1 MSRCGCVVLMALS
14 AILLV
19 MLFSSSSR
27 TSNSTSVTTRRSLV
41 NVRSSSASTSAR
53 SQSVT
58 TTTQYI
64 SSRSNANV
72 RSCPRTSC
80 AAVQSL
86 ASGTSITTTGQVEGE
101 FVLGSSKWT
110 RILLNNKVAF
120 VHSALVSR
128 SRPSNSA
135 RPTATTAAQTVSRA
149 PAVNPNQATAR
160 YYVIAPVRANARSC
174 PRTSCNVVTSFARG
188 AEVAVLQLVSGDS
201 VSGNSSWQAVK
212 HNNGVVYIHA
222 PLLSRTR
229 PQPQQA
235 QAAQPAAAQ
244 PQQAQPAQV
253 SAPPTTVPGP
263 QFTCDCTKTCPQ
275 MASCQEAYFQLNQ
288 CGCGRRDG
296 DNDGVPCE
304 TRCPGG

>member
-1 MSRCGCVVLMALS
+1 MSRCGCVVLMAVG

-19 MLFSSSSR
+19 VLFSSSSR
-27 TSNSTSVTTRRSLV
+27 TSNLTSVTTRRSLV
-41 NVRSSSASTSAR
+41 NVRSSSASMSAR
-53 SQSVT
+53 SQAET
-58 TTTQYI
+58 TTDQYI

-86 ASGTSITTTGQVEGE
+86 ASGTRITSTGQVEGE

-110 RILLNNKVAF
+110 RILLNNKEAF

-128 SRPSNSA
+128 TRPSTTP
-135 RPTATTAAQTVSRA
+135 RPTATTASRTVSRA
-149 PAVNPNQATAR
+149 PNVSPNQATTT
-160 YYVIAPVRANARSC
+160 YYISAPVRANARSC
-174 PRTSCNVVTSFARG
+174 PRTTCNVVTSFARG
-188 AEVAVLQLVSGDS
+188 AAVNVLQGVSGDS

-212 HNNGVVYIHA
+212 HYNAVVYIHA

-244 PQQAQPAQV
+244 PQQAQPAPV
-253 SAPPTTVPGP
+253 SVPAQPAADTRSAYRDLSCKTIREQYGDGN
-263 QFTCDCTKTCPQ
+263 FTPGHP
-275 MASCQEAYFQLNQ
+275 AYN
-288 CGCGRRDG
+288 GNRDRDG
-296 DNDGVPCE
+296 DGIACE
-304 TRCPGG
+304 L

>member
-1 MSRCGCVVLMALS
+1 MFRCGCVVLMAVG
-14 AILLV
+14 AILLG

-27 TSNSTSVTTRRSLV
+27 TTNSTSVTTRRSLV
-41 NVRSSSASTSAR
+41 NVRSSSTSTPAR
-53 SQSVT
+53 SQSGT

-80 AAVQSL
+80 ATVQSL
-86 ASGTSITTTGQVEGE
+86 ASGTRITSTGQVDGE

-110 RILLNNKVAF
+110 RILLNNKEAF

-135 RPTATTAAQTVSRA
+135 PPTATTALRTVSRA
-149 PAVNPNQATAR
+149 PNVSPNQATTT
-160 YYVIAPVRANARSC
+160 YYVVAPVRANARNC
-174 PRTSCNVVTSFARG
+174 PRTTCNRVDSFARG
-188 AEVAVLQLVSGDS
+188 AEVNVLQRITGES

-212 HNNGVVYIHA
+212 HNNAMVYIHA

-235 QAAQPAAAQ
+235 QPAQPAAAQ
-244 PQQAQPAQV
+244 PRQPQQAQPAPV
-253 SAPPTTVPGP
+253 SAPVSQPTA
-263 QFTCDCTKTCPQ
+263 D
-275 MASCQEAYFQLNQ
+275 SRSAYPE
-288 CGCGRRDG
+288 
-296 DNDGVPCE
+296 V
-304 TRCPGG
+304 